1 MVLPVQDEAIELSP
15 RVEVNNRE
23 QQDQE
28 LLVVIYDD
36 SSRDGLSPTA
46 ATSLEDPE
54 EQRSLSPAVAA
65 TTALGSTSW
74 SSPEEEEEHFN
85 SILRQQQHE
94 DGQRRSHV
102 FFGCCCDLQTACL
115 IINSW
120 FLGWIAVFYG
130 LSEWYGLPFSDRPP
144 LQVWLDIVFGVL
156 GNTGALR
163 FWSVPVFIVG
173 IWYIVQF
180 GFNLY
185 LVFNPIEDARVS
197 YFAMVDDVA
206 AAYAHLGL
214 FHALWTKRITPENFM
229 VTERHCCDWCQS
241 S

>member
-1 MVLPVQDEAIELSP
+1 MALSVQDEAIELSP

-46 ATSLEDPE
+46 TTSLEDPE
-54 EQRSLSPAVAA
+54 EQRSLSPPVAA

-74 SSPEEEEEHFN
+74 SSPEEEDFSN
-85 SILRQQQHE
+85 NLRQQQHE

-144 LQVWLDIVFGVL
+144 LQVWLEIVFGVL

-185 LVFNPIEDARVS
+185 FVFNPIEDVRVS
-197 YFAMVDDVA
+197 YFAMVEDVA

>member
-1 MVLPVQDEAIELSP
+1 MALPVQDEAIELSP